1 MTAEQFRD
9 VQIPGTDDVYRLRV
23 RLSWLEQQRIDEMAA
38 QFVINGRA
46 LARLDDL
53 TDLTDLDEVTVIPR
67 TADQNFTRLCARLV
81 GVKPAEIRYI
91 PARHVAVL
99 LAEISSL
106 EREEAAE
113 IARLEQEHPTTPR
126 SGT

>member
-9 VQIPGTDDVYRLRV
+9 VQIPGTDDIYRLRV

-46 LARLDDL
+46 LTRLDGL

-67 TADQNFTRLCARLV
+67 TADQNFARLCARIV
-81 GVKPAEIRYI
+81 GIKPTEIRHL

-99 LAEISSL
+99 LAEIASL

-113 IARLEQEHPTTPR
+113 IARLEQEHPTMPR